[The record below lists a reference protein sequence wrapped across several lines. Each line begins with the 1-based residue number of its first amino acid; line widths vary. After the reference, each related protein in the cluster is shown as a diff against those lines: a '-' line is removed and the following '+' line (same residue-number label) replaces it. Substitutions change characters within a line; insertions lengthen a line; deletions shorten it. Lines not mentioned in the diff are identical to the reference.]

1 MLHHESE
8 SPVDTNAAINNN
20 QIANISQKAKKTYL
34 QVITLGVTMYGE
46 TFKAN
51 ALLDAGSI
59 ATLITEDLAYNLCLQ
74 GPKQN
79 LRFMNVV
86 TSSKTISSNFSK
98 FQFIIPIAFTAY
110 HL

>member
-1 MLHHESE
+1 MLLHESE
-8 SPVDTNAAINNN
+8 SLVDTNVAINNN

-34 QVITLGVTMYGE
+34 QVIPLGVTMYGE

-51 ALLDAGSI
+51 ALFDAGSI

-74 GPKQN
+74 RPKQN
-79 LRFMNVV
+79 LRFMNAV

-98 FQFIIPIAFTAY
+98 FQFIIAIVFTAY